1 GSGCLDGGG
10 GAGVSAGVAG
20 AGAVRAHVGLGETG
34 KERFGVVDV
43 SGVGIGVGRFLYG
56 LSCFGGGLGLPPGDV
71 REAGD
76 VAVAGTAA
84 GRAVVPGALRGHAV
98 VERGGGVG
106 DVVDLLDGAVPAV
119 ELSLLED
126 ARVTV
131 LVGTGGAGMAAELAL
146 LHGGDEGD
154 DLPLVAEPQLFT
166 DLSDDS
172 RIAERVS
179 AVTGHL
185 LGQTV
190 NIDGDGR
197 ASREACGRTA
207 WFVDHGRSDDGD
219 PEKHEPAG
227 AHHENLLHGL
237 VTPARWGRGAGR
249 AGRRR
254 AHEG

>member
-1 GSGCLDGGG
+1 CGASDHGVVQSVGEDDQSGAVDPSLRGASLVAAAEDVSGAEQCLGSVYCFSGVSGCLDGGG

-43 SGVGIGVGRFLYG
+43 SGVGVGVGGFLSG

-119 ELSLLED
+119 
-126 ARVTV
+126 
-131 LVGTGGAGMAAELAL
+131 
-146 LHGGDEGD
+146 
-154 DLPLVAEPQLFT
+154 
-166 DLSDDS
+166 
-172 RIAERVS
+172 
-179 AVTGHL
+179 
-185 LGQTV
+185 
-190 NIDGDGR
+190 
-197 ASREACGRTA
+197 
-207 WFVDHGRSDDGD
+207 
-219 PEKHEPAG
+219 
-227 AHHENLLHGL
+227 
-237 VTPARWGRGAGR
+237 
-249 AGRRR
+249 
-254 AHEG
+254 